1 VHGLMDRYGTFVFN
15 GLIAPLLFRE
25 QSIVLPKEPE
35 LEETGEV
42 PAASA
47 QGRVGY
53 DIVPQRDD

>member
-1 VHGLMDRYGTFVFN
+1 MDRYGTFVFN